1 MIFGYN
7 RGAKKVKDPVKVEL
21 EAAVDDEEFEDLGL
35 EAANLTG
42 KELTLN
48 QLAQA
53 AKQVKTG

>member
-35 EAANLTG
+35 DAANLTG